1 MNLKTNERSR
11 LFEDLIY
18 PSEVNRQCEIA
29 KSCTHGASQIHWV
42 GVIWADCVRKGI
54 GLND

>member
-11 LFEDLIY
+11 LFEDFIY

-29 KSCTHGASQIHWV
+29 RSCTHGATQIHWV